1 MFGTPANSSGR
12 SGSDPRRASR
22 GGLFGTAGSG
32 SGSSSRAADM
42 DVFAVHRQ
50 VESEI
55 DRIDATSFFSN
66 RTSGSEPMPVYGM
79 DAFLA
84 AAAADDE
91 RLRGG
96 TKPISRAADPASSRS
111 STSSA
116 ASQWDLHVDRRTT
129 APASSIATRAPTPRA
144 PPTAAPPS
152 VSRTH
157 SAPDVMPTAAPP
169 SRHVLLQTP
178 MNGTVARPADT
189 IMRPAPPATTR
200 AGSASSLAR
209 SAIATP
215 APMAART
222 AARVPAD
229 FPTPSHTTC
238 DDMVT
243 EDFYGPA
250 PPSSRSPRPAA
261 DPREEAE
268 NMVPRS
274 RDGAAGRMRPPVLAS
289 TPAPASRSRSHV
301 AMSSRDEEARRIAAA
316 TLPAGAVLD
325 ESVVIKGIRYW
336 PTEELGHGGTSV
348 VYRALSSKTREWCA
362 VKKVKLDP
370 SDPVTSATYLEEA
383 QLLER
388 LNNEKCDAV
397 IKLIGYEV
405 SSCKRYLY
413 LVLELGDT
421 DMAKV
426 LKLASVKPLNLA
438 LVRYYWRMMIECV
451 HSVHQHRV
459 VHADL
464 KPANFLLVKNQLK
477 LIDFGIAK
485 PMAPDTT
492 KVFHDS
498 QVGTLNYMAPEAV
511 LGLDSDDMAQKRM
524 RLNRGTDVWSLGVIL
539 YQMLYGRT
547 PFAHLTADQRMKRIP
562 DPKFAITFPRLRR
575 GATPASAFLP
585 MTSGPSLASLSPA
598 ELEPI
603 GLAVQAVQV
612 CLQRDAGKRRSLAE
626 LLVHPFVAPERYMA
640 GAAGDTFDDQFTG

>member
-1 MFGTPANSSGR
+1 
-12 SGSDPRRASR
+12 
-22 GGLFGTAGSG
+22 
-32 SGSSSRAADM
+32 
-42 DVFAVHRQ
+42 
-50 VESEI
+50 
-55 DRIDATSFFSN
+55 
-66 RTSGSEPMPVYGM
+66 MPVYGM

-91 RLRGG
+91 RIRG
-96 TKPISRAADPASSRS
+96 TKPTSRAADPASSRS

-116 ASQWDLHVDRRTT
+116 ASQWDLHVGRRTT
-129 APASSIATRAPTPRA
+129 APAPSIATRAPTPRA
-144 PPTAAPPS
+144 PPAAAPPS
-152 VSRTH
+152 VSVSRTQ
-157 SAPDVMPTAAPP
+157 SAPDVMPAAPP

-178 MNGTVARPADT
+178 MNGTVARPADS
-189 IMRPAPPATTR
+189 ILRPAPPTATR

-215 APMAART
+215 APMAARS

-229 FPTPSHTTC
+229 FPTPSQTTC

-261 DPREEAE
+261 DPREDAE
-268 NMVPRS
+268 NMAPRS
-274 RDGAAGRMRPPVLAS
+274 RGGAAGRMRPPMPAS
-289 TPAPASRSRSHV
+289 TPAPASRSRSHAV
-301 AMSSRDEEARRIAAA
+301 TSRDEEARRMAAA
-316 TLPAGAVLD
+316 ALPPGAVLD
-325 ESVVIKGIRYW
+325 ESVVVKGIRYW

-348 VYRALSSKTREWCA
+348 VYRALSSKNREWYA
-362 VKKVKLDP
+362 VKRVKLDAN
-370 SDPVTSATYLEEA
+370 DPVTSATYLEEA
-383 QLLER
+383 RLLER
-388 LNNEKCDAV
+388 LNDEQCDAV
-397 IKLIGYEV
+397 IQLIGYEL

-413 LVLELGDT
+413 LVLELGET

-426 LKLASVKPLNLA
+426 LKRAATKPLDLA
-438 LVRYYWRMMIECV
+438 LVRYYWRLMIECV
-451 HSVHQHRV
+451 HRVHQHRV

-485 PMAPDTT
+485 LMAPDTT
-492 KVFHDS
+492 KVFHEN

-511 LGLDSDDMAQKRM
+511 LGLDSDVMEQTKRM
-524 RLNRGTDVWSLGVIL
+524 RLNRGSDVWSLGVIL

-585 MTSGPSLASLSPA
+585 TASGSSSSLSPA

-603 GLAVQAVQV
+603 GLAVQAVQL
-612 CLQRDAGKRRSLAE
+612 CLQREAAKRCSLAD

-640 GAAGDTFDDQFTG
+640 GAAGDTYDEQWTSA

>member
-1 MFGTPANSSGR
+1 
-12 SGSDPRRASR
+12 
-22 GGLFGTAGSG
+22 
-32 SGSSSRAADM
+32 M

-91 RLRGG
+91 RLRS
-96 TKPISRAADPASSRS
+96 TKPISRAADPASRRS

-116 ASQWDLHVDRRTT
+116 ASQWDMHVDRRTT

-144 PPTAAPPS
+144 PPAAAPPS
-152 VSRTH
+152 VSRTQ
-157 SAPDVMPTAAPP
+157 SAPDAMPAAPP

-178 MNGTVARPADT
+178 MNGTVARPADS
-189 IMRPAPPATTR
+189 IMRPVPPTTTR

-209 SAIATP
+209 STLATP

-229 FPTPSHTTC
+229 FPTPSHTAC

-250 PPSSRSPRPAA
+250 PPSSSTPRQPA

-274 RDGAAGRMRPPVLAS
+274 RGVGAAGRMRPPVPAS
-289 TPAPASRSRSHV
+289 TPAPASRSRSH
-301 AMSSRDEEARRIAAA
+301 AATSSRDEEARRLAAA
-316 TLPAGAVLD
+316 TLPPGAVLD
-325 ESVVIKGIRYW
+325 ESVVVKGIKYW

-348 VYRALSSKTREWCA
+348 VYRALSSKTREWYA

-397 IKLIGYEV
+397 IQLIGYEV
-405 SSCKRYLY
+405 SACKRYLY

-426 LKLASVKPLNLA
+426 LKRAATKPLDLA
-438 LVRYYWRMMIECV
+438 LVRYYWRLMIECV
-451 HSVHQHRV
+451 HRVHQHRV

-492 KVFHDS
+492 KVFHEN

-511 LGLDSDDMAQKRM
+511 MGLDSDAQNKKHM
-524 RLNRGTDVWSLGVIL
+524 QLNRGSDVWSLGVIL
-539 YQMLYGRT
+539 YQMLYGRS

-585 MTSGPSLASLSPA
+585 TASEPSLSSLSPA

-603 GLAVQAVQV
+603 GLAVQAVQM
-612 CLQRDAGKRRSLAE
+612 CLQRDKAKRRSLAD

-640 GAAGDTFDDQFTG
+640 GAAGDTYDEQWTSA